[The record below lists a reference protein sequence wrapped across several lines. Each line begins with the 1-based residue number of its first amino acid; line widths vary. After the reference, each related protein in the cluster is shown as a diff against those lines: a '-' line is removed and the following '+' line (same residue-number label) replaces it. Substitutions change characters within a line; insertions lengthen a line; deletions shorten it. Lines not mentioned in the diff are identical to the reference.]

1 MQSST
6 ITGTSRNDTLT
17 GTTGNDTIDGLA
29 GADTMTGLA
38 GDDTYIVD
46 NTGDKAVEAANAGT
60 DTVMSSVSFT
70 LGANVENLVL
80 AGSGAINGTGN
91 ELNNR
96 LTGNAGANVLTGAR
110 G

>member
-70 LGANVENLVL
+70 LGPTWRT
-80 AGSGAINGTGN
+80 SCS
-91 ELNNR
+91 R
-96 LTGNAGANVLTGAR
+96 AR
-110 G
+110 ERSTAPAMS